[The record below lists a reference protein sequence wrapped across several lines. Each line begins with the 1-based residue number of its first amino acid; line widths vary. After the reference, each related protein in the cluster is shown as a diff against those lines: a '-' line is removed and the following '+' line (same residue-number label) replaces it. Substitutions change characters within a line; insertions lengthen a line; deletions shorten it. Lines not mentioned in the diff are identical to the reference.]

1 MEDTQIVELF
11 WARDE
16 AALAETEIKYGRY
29 CLSIAN
35 SILHD
40 AQDAQECVNDA
51 YLGAWNAIP
60 PHKPA
65 KLSTF
70 IGKIVRRVSLNRLF
84 ERSADKRGGGA
95 IDASIDELDECVP
108 GSSSLE
114 DVFGAEELT
123 EILNAFLGTLPLD
136 ERRVFMRRYWFFDSI
151 SDICAR
157 FGFGESKV
165 KVMLKRTRDKLR
177 ARLEKEGVWV

>member
-1 MEDTQIVELF
+1 MDDARIVELF

-16 AALAETEIKYGRY
+16 DALTEATSKYGRY
-29 CLSIAN
+29 CFSIAN
-35 SILHD
+35 GILHD
-40 AQDAQECVNDA
+40 AEDAQECVNDA
-51 YLGAWNAIP
+51 YLATWNAIP

-70 IGKIVRRVSLNRLF
+70 IGKITRRVSLNRLF

-95 IDASIDELDECVP
+95 VDASIDELDGCVP
-108 GSSSLE
+108 GDRSLE

-123 EILNAFLGTLPLD
+123 EILNAFLATLPVD

-151 SDICAR
+151 SDISRR
-157 FGFGESKV
+157 FGFSISKV
-165 KVMLKRTRDKLR
+165 IVMLKRTRDKLR
-177 ARLEKEGVWV
+177 ARFEKEGVWV

>member
-1 MEDTQIVELF
+1 MEDAQIVELF

-16 AALAETEIKYGRY
+16 TALTETESKYGRY
-29 CLSIAN
+29 CFSIASN
-35 SILHD
+35 ILHNTE
-40 AQDAQECVNDA
+40 DAQECVNDA
-51 YLGAWNAIP
+51 YLATWNAIP

-70 IGKIVRRVSLNRLF
+70 IGKITRRISLNKLF
-84 ERSADKRGGGA
+84 ARSADKRGGGA
-95 IDASIDELDECVP
+95 VDASIDELDGCVP
-108 GSSSLE
+108 GALGLE

-123 EILNAFLGTLPLD
+123 EILNAFLATLSAD

-151 SDICAR
+151 DDISRR
-157 FGFGESKV
+157 FGFSTSKV